1 MDRGSIGG
9 MMDKLGMIGRVA
21 IVMVM
26 TPIVF
31 CSGAWAALALW
42 YRLPGGRAGRA
53 LGSALWVIATGVLYA
68 CAIGGRS
75 WLPLV
80 VHAALY
86 AMVLLWWVAIRPS
99 GARDWRDDVARTL
112 TGSVHGDRV
121 VLDNVRHFAWR
132 SDNDYDIHWERHE
145 YDLAQL
151 ASADAVLSHWGS
163 RAIAHAMISFG
174 FDDGRHLVFS
184 VEVRKSRDQEYSSV
198 GGFFKQFETIL
209 VGAEEDDIIRVRT
222 NVRDEDV
229 YLYPL
234 QIEPATL
241 RALLLSYVHAANR
254 LAARPAFYNTFT
266 SNCTTLV
273 HRMARQIDPGLPWD
287 MRLLLTGYLPEYLQG
302 IGALDRRVAIG
313 TLRERARISERAR
326 AAPAGADFSRAVRTV
341 TARD

>member
-1 MDRGSIGG
+1 MDRDGTGG
-9 MMDKLGMIGRVA
+9 MMDKLGMIGRLAVV
-21 IVMVM
+21 IVM
-26 TPIVF
+26 TPVVF

-42 YRLPGGRAGRA
+42 YRLPGGRAARV
-53 LGSALWVIATGVLYA
+53 LGSALWVIATAALYA
-68 CAIGGRS
+68 GAIGGRS
-75 WLPLV
+75 GWPLAV
-80 VHAALY
+80 YAALY
-86 AMVLLWWVAIRPS
+86 AIVLLWWVTIRPS
-99 GARDWRDDVARTL
+99 GARDWRDDVARML

-132 SDNDYDIHWERHE
+132 SDTDYDIRWERHE

-222 NVRDEDV
+222 NVRGEDV

-234 QIEPATL
+234 RIEPATV

-302 IGALDRRVAIG
+302 IGALDRRVPIDVQ
-313 TLRERARISERAR
+313 RERARISERAR
-326 AAPAGADFSRAVRTV
+326 AAPAGADFSRVVRAA

>member
-132 SDNDYDIHWERHE
+132 SDNDYDIRWERHE

-174 FDDGRHLVFS
+174 FDDGHHLVFS

-222 NVRDEDV
+222 SVRGEDV

-234 QIEPATL
+234 QIERTIL
-241 RALLLSYVHAANR
+241 RELLLSYVHAANR
-254 LAARPAFYNTFT
+254 LAAQPKFYNTFT
-266 SNCTTLV
+266 SNCTTIV
-273 HRMARQIDPGLPWD
+273 YRMARQMAPRLPWD

-302 IGALDRRVAIG
+302 IGVLDRSVPIG

-326 AAPAGADFSRAVRTV
+326 VAPIDADFSRVVRAA